1 MLDPGSVSSVQKC
14 DCSGLLCACPQ
25 ADGKFSYLL
34 LVCICTVMRQDSN
47 RLVLNAVIWAGLKP
61 EKVTARVRMDGYV
74 HACMGWF
81 GGGGDSD
88 NNLVVYWNILISHH
102 CHPLTHG
109 PGVLPLPA
117 SNP

>member
-1 MLDPGSVSSVQKC
+1 VFDPGSVSSVQKC

-25 ADGKFSYLL
+25 ADGKFSYLHSYAAGQQPIGSQCRHL
-34 LVCICTVMRQDSN
+34 GRSQAREGYSTGENGRVCPCVYGLVWR
-47 RLVLNAVIWAGLKP
+47 
-61 EKVTARVRMDGYV
+61 
-74 HACMGWF
+74 
-81 GGGGDSD
+81 GGGDSD